1 MRILLFGIVGAV
13 LFTACSVEKKAIKA
27 FRHGKYQ
34 TAINLYKKSKPK
46 EPAKANY
53 FIAESYRLTNRLKEA
68 ELYYTR
74 AGGAGIDKDSVQFY
88 YAQALKS
95 NTKYDEA
102 RKQLSDLINKTS
114 NDKLKSRAQSEYES
128 LAYLE
133 QLKEKTS
140 YYRVKNLELLNTTAS
155 EYAPVYLNNE
165 LYFTSSRGNGK
176 IYEAEGKP
184 YTSVYKVAT
193 RGANVDVT
201 TVQALPNGIIND
213 DMRNVGCPAFTP
225 DGRTMVFAKGN
236 TSKKKGGSDVDLY
249 ISRFRN
255 GVWGD
260 ATPLNINTQ
269 FKDEYDVVA
278 RNNSWESTP
287 AFSPDGRTLYF
298 ASNRPGGYGGTDI
311 YTAHMDS
318 RGRFSRVRN
327 LGPDINTPGN
337 EMFPYVSEDAK
348 LYFAS
353 DGQPGFG
360 GLDLFVVKRSG
371 GKTTV
376 ENLGEPMNSPADDF
390 GIFLFRPDRGFFT
403 SNREDGKGDDDIY
416 TFVNE
421 DPNLKVINYYLAGI
435 TYTHINDST
444 LQILPNTRVSL
455 LDANSELMQDY
466 VTGNDGKFLFR
477 VYENED
483 YDLVGETD
491 GYLVK
496 RQPYSTKGKSVD
508 PATLKDLVT
517 NITLDT
523 ILVLEKIEVNKIF
536 RLENIYFEYD
546 KYDIRPDAAAEL
558 DKLVQLLI
566 DNPEIKIEMGSHTD
580 SVASH
585 VYNYELSKNRAESTV
600 RYLIRKG
607 IAPDR
612 LTAKG
617 YGEEFPIAR
626 NTNPDGTDNPE
637 GRAKNRRTEFKI
649 IEVGVMPKPLGEDE
663 FDEDKYFKK
672 GGELKKGN

>member
-1 MRILLFGIVGAV
+1 MRFAIFVVVGGILL
-13 LFTACSVEKKAIKA
+13 TACSVEKKATKA

-34 TAINLYKKSKPK
+34 TAIDLFLKSKPK

-53 FIAESYRLTNRLKEA
+53 FIAESYRLTNRLKES
-68 ELYYTR
+68 ESYYAK
-74 AGGAGIDKDSVQFY
+74 AGGAGINKDSIQFY
-88 YAQALKS
+88 YAQALKA

-102 RKQLSDLINKTS
+102 RKEFDNLIQKTV
-114 NDKLKSRAQSEYES
+114 NEKIKTRAVAEYDG

-133 QLKEKTS
+133 KLKEKPS
-140 YYRVKNLELLNTTAS
+140 FYKVKNLELLNSPAS

-184 YTSVYKVAT
+184 FTSIYKVAT

-201 TVQALPNGIIND
+201 TIQPLPNEVINH

-236 TSKKKGGSDVDLY
+236 TSKKKGGADVDLY

-255 GVWGD
+255 GVWGESQ
-260 ATPLNINTQ
+260 AVNINTQ
-269 FKDEYDVVA
+269 FKDEYDAVA
-278 RNNSWESTP
+278 RNSSWDSSP

-311 YTAHMDS
+311 YSAQMDS

-327 LGPDINTPGN
+327 LGPEINTAGN
-337 EMFPYVSEDAK
+337 EMFPYMAEDAK

-353 DGQPGFG
+353 DGHPGFG

-390 GIFLFRPDRGFFT
+390 GIFLFRPDRGFFS
-403 SNREDGKGDDDIY
+403 SNRAEGKGDDDIY

-421 DPNLKVINYYLAGI
+421 DPNLKVVNYYLAGV
-435 TYTHINDST
+435 TYTPTSDST

-455 LDANSELMQDY
+455 LDGNSEIMQDY

-477 VYENED
+477 VFENED

-496 RQPYSTKGKSVD
+496 RQTYTTKGKSVD
-508 PATLKDLVT
+508 PATLKDLIT

-523 ILVLEKIEVNKIF
+523 MLVLEKIEINKIF
-536 RLENIYFEYD
+536 KLENIYFDYD
-546 KYDIRPDAAAEL
+546 KFDIKPDAAKEL
-558 DKLVQLLI
+558 DRLVQLLI

-585 VYNYELSKNRAESTV
+585 VYNYELSKNRAEATV

-626 NTNPDGTDNPE
+626 NTNPDGTDSPE

-649 IEVGVMPKPLGEDE
+649 IEVGVMPKPLSEDE

-672 GGELKKGN
+672 GELKKGN